1 MQNLKR
7 LLHGAYMTVALY
19 YIIYKVSLFLFCNF
33 SEWLV
38 ATLSL
43 VALAQCHV
51 SDWSCNED

>member
-1 MQNLKR
+1 MQNLKG
-7 LLHGAYMTVALY
+7 LLHGAYMIVVLY
-19 YIIYKVSLFLFCNF
+19 LIIYQGVVLFCNF

-51 SDWSCNED
+51 SDRSSNED